1 MDKKSFDRI
10 TKETFLAHGFIK
22 KRDTFILILDEITIS
37 CKLYTWNSVK
47 SFNYW
52 ISVNGLYDRSVPF
65 EKRYGTYLAIKMEHS
80 PHAEG
85 YHKSEIKYESYT
97 EAEYREIL
105 DSMLNVYF
113 YPYKQDALEYVR
125 SNYKM
130 LSLKPEGISFLGIED
145 NS

>member
-65 EKRYGTYLAIKMEHS
+65 EKRYGTYLAI
-80 PHAEG
+80 
-85 YHKSEIKYESYT
+85 
-97 EAEYREIL
+97 
-105 DSMLNVYF
+105 
-113 YPYKQDALEYVR
+113 
-125 SNYKM
+125 
-130 LSLKPEGISFLGIED
+130 
-145 NS
+145 